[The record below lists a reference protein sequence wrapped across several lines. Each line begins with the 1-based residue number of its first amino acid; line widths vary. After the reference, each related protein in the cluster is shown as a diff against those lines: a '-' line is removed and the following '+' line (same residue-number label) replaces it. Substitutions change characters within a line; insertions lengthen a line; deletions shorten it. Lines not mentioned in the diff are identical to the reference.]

1 MLCNGQCNGSASLTV
16 TGGQAPYTYAWAP
29 SGGNA
34 STATGLCAGTYT
46 ATVTDAAG
54 CTTTHSVTITQPP
67 ALTTTQSQ
75 VNILCNSVCNGS
87 ATVTASGGT
96 APYSYYSAP
105 SRGNAATATGPFA
118 GNYTVTVTDANGC
131 TRTATYNITQP
142 QALTTTQSQVNILCN
157 GVCNGSATVVAS
169 GGTAPYTYAW
179 APSGGNAATA
189 NGLCAGTYTVTV
201 TDANGCTRTA
211 TYTITQPPALTVTS
225 AQTNINCFGNCNGT
239 ATITAS
245 GGTAPYTYAWA
256 PSGGN
261 AATATGLCAG
271 TYTATVTDANG
282 CTRTATYTITQPPAL
297 TSTQSQNNILCNNTC
312 TGSATVTPSG
322 GTAPYTYAW
331 SPSGGTGAS
340 ATGLCAGNYTVTITD
355 ANGCTR
361 TATYSITQP
370 PALTLATSVT
380 PATCNQNNGSASVN
394 ASGGSPAYTY
404 AWAPSGGN
412 AANATGLGPGTYTVT
427 VTDANGCTATATATV
442 VSFASPVAAIASSA
456 NVTCFNLCN
465 GSATASVTGGTGPF
479 SYNWAPSGG
488 NSTNATGLCAGT
500 YTFTVTD
507 ANNCTSSA
515 TVTITQPAQLTLQ
528 TAGFPAT
535 CFGMCNGQ
543 AVTIPAGGTQPYSY
557 NWAPSG
563 GNNPSATGLC
573 AGTYTVTVTDANGC
587 TITGTATVTEPP
599 ALAGTTSAVTSNCNQ
614 PDGQAC
620 VNMSG
625 GSPPYSYLWTPSAQT
640 GNCAN
645 NLTPGQYCVTVTDAN
660 GCTFSTCVTVPN
672 APGVTA
678 TMGASSDA
686 TCFNACDGSA
696 TVNASGGVGPYT
708 YAWAPS
714 GGNAATANGLC
725 AGTYTVTVTDASGCT
740 STATVTINQPQQLAV
755 TSTNP
760 APICIGQCATLVANV
775 TGGTPAYNITW
786 APAGPNVCPTVT
798 TTYTVTVTDAN
809 GCTATPAT
817 VTVTVNPP
825 LAVSASANPTAIC
838 VGASSQ
844 LSATGSG
851 GSGTGYTYT
860 WTPGNL
866 NGQNVNVS
874 PTATTTYTVTLSD
887 NCNSPTVTATVT
899 ITVNPAPVVAFVVDN
914 NAGCAPLCVNFTDQ
928 TNGASQWNWSFQGGA
943 PATSTSQNPG
953 PICFNLPGSYNVS
966 LSVVDNNG
974 CSSTTVINQMITV
987 HPNPQAGFT
996 PSADSISILNPT
1008 ICFTST
1014 ASGASTYFWDF
1025 GDPGD
1030 QFNNS
1035 TQTNP
1040 CHTYSDT
1047 GLYCI
1052 KQVVATQYG
1061 CTDSVTYCVWVMPD
1075 FTFYAPNAFTPN
1087 GDGINDL
1094 FFPLGEG
1101 IDPNKF
1107 EMWIFD
1113 RWGNNIFYTQRWG
1126 EGWDGKANGGAKI
1139 AQEDVYVWKCVV
1151 YDFLGKKHSYI
1162 GHVSLIK

>member
-1 MLCNGQCNGSASLTV
+1 MLKISRLFLPLVFSFCAVQAQETNNVNNPPSEYPPLGTCNIDPQAKTNNLSPQNGNGSLGQIYNLSKCGLNYTQATRRLGRRGSLNGAPQPATFTITGLPACYVIERAYIWSSMSGTQTAFNVTIVNPAAQSFTVPAQTIGTGPDKCWGYGGTSSYRVDVTAAISGNGNYTISGFPTNPPTPQKDTDGATLFIIYSDPSANYQGHMVIHDGCLVGIGGNTAQTMTGINACATSIYARAFCMTGDWQLNGISGNWNGSPINIPWNWWNYNEVATTVNNAQATALYTHAGLNDCYNWVVMGLYYRTNTCITCPAAVTINLNTTTTPATCANCNGTATV
-16 TGGQAPYTYAWAP
+16 TATGGNPPYTYTWAP

-34 STATGLCAGTYT
+34 ATATGLCAGTYT
-46 ATVTDAAG
+46 VTVSDGCFTSTAA
-54 CTTTHSVTITQPP
+54 VTITTAGG
-67 ALTTTQSQ
+67 ALNVTSSTTNVSCANQ
-75 VNILCNSVCNGS
+75 CNGS
-87 ATVTASGGT
+87 AT
-96 APYSYYSAP
+96 
-105 SRGNAATATGPFA
+105 
-118 GNYTVTVTDANGC
+118 
-131 TRTATYNITQP
+131 
-142 QALTTTQSQVNILCN
+142 
-157 GVCNGSATVVAS
+157 
-169 GGTAPYTYAW
+169 
-179 APSGGNAATA
+179 
-189 NGLCAGTYTVTV
+189 
-201 TDANGCTRTA
+201 
-211 TYTITQPPALTVTS
+211 LTVS
-225 AQTNINCFGNCNGT
+225 NGQP
-239 ATITAS
+239 
-245 GGTAPYTYAWA
+245 PYTYAWA

-271 TYTATVTDANG
+271 TYTATVTDAAG
-282 CTRTATYTITQPPAL
+282 CTTTH
-297 TSTQSQNNILCNNTC
+297 
-312 TGSATVTPSG
+312 
-322 GTAPYTYAW
+322 
-331 SPSGGTGAS
+331 
-340 ATGLCAGNYTVTITD
+340 
-355 ANGCTR
+355 
-361 TATYSITQP
+361 
-370 PALTLATSVT
+370 
-380 PATCNQNNGSASVN
+380 
-394 ASGGSPAYTY
+394 
-404 AWAPSGGN
+404 
-412 AANATGLGPGTYTVT
+412 
-427 VTDANGCTATATATV
+427 
-442 VSFASPVAAIASSA
+442 
-456 NVTCFNLCN
+456 
-465 GSATASVTGGTGPF
+465 
-479 SYNWAPSGG
+479 
-488 NSTNATGLCAGT
+488 
-500 YTFTVTD
+500 
-507 ANNCTSSA
+507 
-515 TVTITQPAQLTLQ
+515 TVTITQPPPLTIQ
-528 TAGFPAT
+528 AAGFSAL
-535 CFGMCNGQ
+535 CNAACNGQ
-543 AVTIPAGGTQPYSY
+543 AVTIPGGGTGPYTY

-563 GNNPSATGLC
+563 GTNASATGLC

-587 TITGTATVTEPP
+587 TITDTAIVSQPPPMTAT
-599 ALAGTTSAVTSNCNQ
+599 TTSVTANCNQ
-614 PDGQAC
+614 ADGQAC